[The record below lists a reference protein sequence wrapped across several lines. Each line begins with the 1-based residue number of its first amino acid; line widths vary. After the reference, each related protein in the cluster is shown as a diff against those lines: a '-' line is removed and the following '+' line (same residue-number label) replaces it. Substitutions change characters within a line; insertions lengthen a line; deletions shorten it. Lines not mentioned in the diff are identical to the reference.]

1 VGNADQEKALR
12 ILEAAL
18 DLRAPVVRHRL
29 KKFPEGA
36 PFLWLSFPGAGGAA
50 IFLDRRQWIYLS
62 EPKRGEVAVQLAA
75 GQVDD
80 DPALVSER
88 LLPVMTPVRR
98 RRSAAVRVLAASGI
112 GLAAGAGVGL
122 LSAVLMAILVAGN
135 GYLSDT
141 STVVVYALAAL
152 LGVASGLW
160 LAWRWW
166 RLG

>member
-1 VGNADQEKALR
+1 MSDVDQERALR
-12 ILEAAL
+12 TLEAAL

-29 KKFPEGA
+29 RKFPEGA
-36 PFLWLSFPGAGGAA
+36 PFLWLSFPGAGGAT

-80 DPALVSER
+80 DPALVVER
-88 LLPVMTPVRR
+88 LIPVMTPVRR
-98 RRSAAVRVLAASGI
+98 RRSTLVRVLVASGI

-141 STVVVYALAAL
+141 TTVVVYALAAL
-152 LGVASGLW
+152 LGVVAGLW